1 MNPII
6 ITLRG
11 SPRTEVAIG
20 RMKESGIEKFRIFHG
35 FNGAKSGLVATIKYA
50 EDDPQNP
57 QTIGPK
63 HIGCTMSHIML
74 WTALELDDTDSDYWM
89 IFEDDILLRDG
100 WREKVEQALRE
111 VPDDWDI
118 IFAGSC
124 CSQGRVGEKVGQYL
138 YRCHPLCNHFYIV
151 RRKALKTLLETNT
164 EIYAPIDLQVY
175 FKSRMFL
182 NSYSILPRVADQ
194 FETEIP
200 D

>member
-1 MNPII
+1 MNPIV

-11 SPRTEVAIG
+11 STRTEVCAKRLREAG
-20 RMKESGIEKFRIFHG
+20 LEKFRFFHG
-35 FNGAKSGLVATIKYA
+35 FDGPKSGLQATILYG
-50 EDDPQNP
+50 EDDPNNP
-57 QTIGPK
+57 QKMHPK

-74 WTALELDDTDSDYWM
+74 WTALELDESDADYWM

-100 WREKVEQALRE
+100 WREKVEQALRD
-111 VPDDWDI
+111 VPSDWDI

-124 CSQGRVGEKVGQYL
+124 CAEGRVEEKVGENL
-138 YRCHPLCNHFYIV
+138 FRCHPLCNHFYIV

-175 FKSRMFL
+175 FKSRKFL